1 MAQITVDEKNRIILP
16 KEIRKR
22 LGISSGSKL
31 QVEQRGNEI
40 AIRPAVP
47 VGEPT
52 ETMWG
57 LARGAVERN
66 PKKRARE
73 AIAQKRRLAG

>member
-1 MAQITVDEKNRIILP
+1 LAQITVDEKDRIILP

-22 LGISSGSKL
+22 LGISPGSKL

-47 VGEPT
+47 VADPT
-52 ETMWG
+52 KAMWG
-57 LARGAVERN
+57 LAGGAVERN

-73 AIAQKRRLAG
+73 AIAQKRRHAG